1 MPLKR
6 KHIKSLKE
14 IQRNTIKQ
22 VKKLNKTVQD
32 LKMEIETIKKSW
44 R

>member
-32 LKMEIETIKKSW
+32 LKMEIETIKKS
-44 R
+44 